1 MIDKLIDYEQGELD
15 DDETLELFQ
24 TLVDTGLAW
33 ELQGHYGR
41 QAMSLLEA
49 GLIVQGDPK

>member
-1 MIDKLIDYEQGELD
+1 MNNIIEQLIEYESGELKEQKTID
-15 DDETLELFQ
+15 LFQ

-41 QAMSLLEA
+41 VAQAMLEE
-49 GLIVQGDPK
+49 GLISKD